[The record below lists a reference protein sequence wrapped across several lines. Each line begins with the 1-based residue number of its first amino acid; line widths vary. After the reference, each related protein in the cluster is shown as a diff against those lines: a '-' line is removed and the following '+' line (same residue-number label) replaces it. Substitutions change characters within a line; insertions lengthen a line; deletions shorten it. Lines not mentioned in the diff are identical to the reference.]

1 MADVLNAIES
11 NNVHRNASWNILL
24 YGLRSDEPIV
34 RRHALGSV
42 LLSAERF
49 NSLAN
54 ANTARDIV
62 DALLCSARDDQVSR

>member
-1 MADVLNAIES
+1 M
-11 NNVHRNASWNILL
+11 HRNASWNILL

-54 ANTARDIV
+54 ANTVRDIIEV
-62 DALLCSARDDQVSR
+62 LLGSARDEKVRRMGGGGG